1 MRKIYKTLAIF
12 LVFGLLLTPNIQKEL
27 RADQQEYNASEE
39 VELDF
44 ADIYAEVVKGVV
56 MITKYQ
62 DSILG
67 EGYTTYAIGTAFI
80 FQEDLDYYYFLTNRH
95 VAKDA
100 NKLTATFWNHREEE
114 VTLLGMADTMD
125 FAVLRIEK
133 SKTPEVKVLE
143 LASTS
148 TFSNPEVGERVYAIG
163 TPYSSVLAF
172 SLASGYVAGINRNVS
187 EDAVVLSKQTHGIQ
201 IDLTIN
207 SGNSGGPLLN
217 SRGQVIGINTLGL
230 VSQTMK
236 VQTLK
241 FALPIHDA
249 YLAAQKIISS
259 YVHVDSLTQL
269 GTFKPAELST
279 KNLYRSMLYVDYW
292 KRQELGIPSSQT
304 TGVLIGAQSNDS
316 VLGIATNS
324 IIVGIQGYPIKDVIE
339 LRRVLYECEVGEE
352 IELEILEYNDG
363 AYAINTRTIR
373 VTTIEYSE

>member
-1 MRKIYKTLAIF
+1 MRKIYKILAIS
-12 LVFGLLLTPNIQKEL
+12 LVFGLLLTPNIQKEV

-39 VELDF
+39 VEVDF

-67 EGYTTYAIGTAFI
+67 ESYTTYAIGTAFI

-133 SKTPEVKVLE
+133 SNTPEVKVLE

-163 TPYSSVLAF
+163 TPYSSALAF

-249 YLAAQKIISS
+249 YLAAQKIIGS
-259 YVHVDSLTQL
+259 YVHVGSLTQL

-363 AYAINTRTIR
+363 AYATNTRTIR